1 MKLKGYMIETVLWLF
16 AYDNNSWKKIID
28 YRVYLNFLEQTKF
41 LVNSKWTS
49 TGKHDMEGK
58 KLKETLKFVN
68 KWIS

>member
-1 MKLKGYMIETVLWLF
+1 MIETVLWLF

-41 LVNSKWTS
+41 LVNSKCTS

-58 KLKETLKFVN
+58 KMKETLKFMN